1 MRDPQ
6 EIKELEAQIA
16 LDKQKYNEIERLEGS
31 YHDRKVSRRKGSAR
45 KFDSRCRGDASGSEK
60 PAQLTS
66 NKAERS
72 PRMCCPEHFQRLS
85 RIGGRELL
93 FE

>member
-1 MRDPQ
+1 MTGASFRAPDSKSHQ
-6 EIKELEAQIA
+6 ARVGYRKSGA
-16 LDKQKYNEIERLEGS
+16 ERNPVPSLLFSTE
-31 YHDRKVSRRKGSAR
+31 RGSAR
-45 KFDSRCRGDASGSEK
+45 ILDSRCRGDAGGSEK

-66 NKAERS
+66 NKAERP